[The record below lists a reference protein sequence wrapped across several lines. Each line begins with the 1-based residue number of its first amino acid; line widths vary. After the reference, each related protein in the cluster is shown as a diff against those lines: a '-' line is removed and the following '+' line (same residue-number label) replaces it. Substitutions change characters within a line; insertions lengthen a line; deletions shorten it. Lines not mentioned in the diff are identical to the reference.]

1 MKPVLLVAGIIL
13 IVAFCI
19 GCHFSNSGSDMPQTV
34 SYNFDVR
41 PILSDKCYSCH
52 GPDKTNRQAGLRLD
66 IADSALAPLK
76 ETKGAYAIVPGKPEI
91 SELVKRV
98 KSTDPDYQMPTPD
111 SHLGILTER
120 EIELLTA
127 WVKQGAKFEK
137 HWAYISPKKSKLP
150 EVSNKQWTQNEID
163 YFTLSKMEE
172 NDLEPNSEADKEA
185 LLKRVSLDATGLL
198 PSVKMMDEFLNDKS
212 ANAYEKMLDRVL
224 NTPQY
229 GEKMALYWI
238 DIARYSDS
246 YGYQDDNIRTQWP
259 YRDWVIHA
267 FNNNMPYDKF
277 ITWQIAGD
285 LLPGATKEQ
294 ILATAFL
301 RNHKY
306 TEEGGVIPE
315 EYRVEYV
322 VDKVKT
328 YSKGLLGMTV
338 ECAQCHDH
346 RYDPISQKDYF
357 GVFAFFNSSKETGF
371 EGDVSISKPAKT
383 PVLNLT
389 KDDITN
395 TVSFI
400 NHKDTGMLSVSVMEE
415 LDTIRATH
423 LLHRGVYDQPREV
436 ITPSPLPAVMDFD
449 TTKYTRNRLG
459 LAMWTVSKDNPLT
472 ARVFVNQIWQELF
485 GRGIVKTTG
494 DFGMQGNLPS
504 HPELLDWLARD
515 FVEHNWDVKY
525 LIKKILLSATYRQSS
540 KITQEHLS
548 KDPENIYMAHA
559 PRYRVKAEIVKDI
572 VLSASG
578 LLNPVIGGPSVKP
591 YQPKGLWESA
601 TSGRGAL
608 AVYRQD
614 SGNDLYRRG
623 IYTFIKLTVPPPSMI
638 IFDAS
643 NRDQCEV
650 KRTNTNTPLQ
660 ALVMMNDPAVLE
672 ASRVLAQKL
681 VKQNTSADENLRLAF
696 RRIIARNPSDKEMK
710 ILGDYYKDQVQLFQS
725 GKLKAGELLEVGEY
739 PQEEGIDKNKTAAL
753 MKIVST
759 IFNMEEAI
767 TKI

>member
-120 EIELLTA
+120 EIKLLTA

-150 EVSNKQWTQNEID
+150 EVSNKQWAQNEID

-172 NDLEPNSEADKEA
+172 HGLEPNSEADKEA

-198 PSVKMMDEFLNDKS
+198 PSVKMMDEFLNDES

-259 YRDWVIHA
+259 YRDWVINA

-389 KDDITN
+389 KDDIAN

-515 FVEHNWDVKY
+515 FVEHSWDVKY